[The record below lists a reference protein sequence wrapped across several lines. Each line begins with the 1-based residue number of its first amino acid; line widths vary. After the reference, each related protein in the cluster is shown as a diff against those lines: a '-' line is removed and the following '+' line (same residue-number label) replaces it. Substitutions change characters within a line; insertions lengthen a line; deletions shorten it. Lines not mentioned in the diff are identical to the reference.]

1 MLGYETVGKV
11 PSLLN
16 LLEKMLIHAHS
27 DLWQGKCI
35 KWSSPPMNLRADPD
49 INSRKLVWIVKVDI

>member
-27 DLWQGKCI
+27 GLWQGKCI
-35 KWSSPPMNLRADPD
+35 KWSSPPMNLRVDPD
-49 INSRKLVWIVKVDI
+49 TNSRKLVWIVTVDI